1 MNAPRLAYTP
11 RVICMWFSIMVVMAL
26 SFKVTSAQAEEPL
39 TLAETI
45 QLATQNQ
52 PLLQSLDDAAA
63 SSRQAAIAEGQ
74 LPDPK
79 VKLGVINLPVTTS
92 DALRYN
98 RDDQTMV
105 NVGIAQDMT
114 PRKKREVAS
123 NRMLAEADQF
133 HTEQIATART
143 IERDVALAWLD
154 VYEAQRKSE
163 LYQRMIDDM
172 VAERRVQAASVSSGG
187 AKTSDVLR
195 MDTQIS
201 MANEK
206 RIFAQR
212 DERKARSALARWIG
226 KAASRSISSELPVI
240 TSSTSHDAIQTEI
253 EQHPLLR
260 NAVQS
265 EKVAQLDVDSAQ
277 ANLERNW
284 GWEVGYGKRFA
295 NRSDMLSF
303 QVSIDLQLDRAN
315 RQDRRTAEK
324 LVLVE
329 KARKLT
335 EDRRRELSSELESAM
350 ADAEAA
356 DARENEHITKLIP
369 NAEAKLS
376 VAQAA
381 YQSGKQPLSD
391 VWDARRDVLDIE
403 LDHWSILTD
412 KQRAAVKIGYLL
424 NDSRL
429 FKQIEKE

>member
-11 RVICMWFSIMVVMAL
+11 KVICMWFSIMVVLAL
-26 SFKVTSAQAEEPL
+26 SLKVGSAKAEEPL

-45 QLATQNQ
+45 QLATQSQ

-105 NVGIAQDMT
+105 NVGISQDII

-172 VAERRVQAASVSSGG
+172 VAARKVQAASVSSGG

-201 MANEK
+201 MTNEK

-212 DERKARSALARWIG
+212 DERKARAALARWIG

-240 TSSTSHDAIQTEI
+240 TNSTSHDAFQTEI
-253 EQHPLLR
+253 DQHPLLR

-265 EKVAQLDVDSAQ
+265 EKVAQLNVDSAQ

-295 NRSDMLSF
+295 DRSDMLSF

-356 DARENEHITKLIP
+356 DARENVHITKLIP
-369 NAEAKLS
+369 NAEAS

-403 LDHWSILTD
+403 LDHWTILTD

>member
-1 MNAPRLAYTP
+1 MNILRLAAKP
-11 RVICMWFSIMVVMAL
+11 MLIHLLFCMVIL
-26 SFKVTSAQAEEPL
+26 SAYSAKADEAL

-79 VKLGVINLPVTTS
+79 VKFGMINLPVTTS

-105 NVGIAQDMT
+105 NVGISQDIV
-114 PRKKREVAS
+114 PLKKRELAS

-133 HTEQIATART
+133 QTEQVATART

-154 VYEAQRKSE
+154 VYEAQRKVE

-172 VAERRVQAASVSSGG
+172 TAERKVLAANISSGG

-195 MDTQIS
+195 MDTDIS
-201 MANEK
+201 MTNEK

-212 DERKARSALARWIG
+212 DERKARAALARWIG
-226 KAASRSISSELPVI
+226 KSASRLISSELPVM
-240 TSSTSHDAIQTEI
+240 TNSLAHDASQSALD
-253 EQHPLLR
+253 QHPLLR
-260 NAVQS
+260 NAYQT
-265 EKVAQLDVDSAQ
+265 EKVAQYDVDSAQ

-284 GWEVGYGKRFA
+284 GWEVGYGKRF
-295 NRSDMLSF
+295 NDRSDMLSF
-303 QVSIDLQLDRAN
+303 QVSIDLQQDRAN

-335 EDRRRELSSELESAM
+335 EDRRRELSADLESAI

-356 DARENEHITKLIP
+356 EARENEHITKLIP
-369 NAEAKLS
+369 NAQAKLS
-376 VAQAA
+376 IAQAGYTA
-381 YQSGKQPLSD
+381 GKESIGNLWQ
-391 VWDARRDVLDIE
+391 ARRDLIDIE

-412 KQRAAVKIGYLL
+412 RQRAAVRIGYLT

>member
-1 MNAPRLAYTP
+1 MNISL
-11 RVICMWFSIMVVMAL
+11 VEKCLLFSWLLLL
-26 SFKVTSAQAEEPL
+26 SFASQAEEPL

-63 SSRQAAIAEGQ
+63 SSREAAIAEGQ

-79 VKLGVINLPVTTS
+79 LKFGMINLPVTTS

-105 NVGIAQDMT
+105 NVGISQDVI
-114 PRKKREVAS
+114 PLKKRELAS
-123 NRMLAEADQF
+123 NRLLAEADQF
-133 HTEQIATART
+133 QTEQVATART

-172 VAERRVQAASVSSGG
+172 TAERKVLAANVSSGG
-187 AKTSDVLR
+187 AKTSDILQ
-195 MDTQIS
+195 MDTDIS
-201 MANEK
+201 MTNEK

-212 DERKARSALARWIG
+212 DERKARAALARWIG
-226 KAASRSISSELPVI
+226 KSASRSISSELPVM
-240 TSSTSHDAIQTEI
+240 TNSLSHDASQLAI

-260 NAVQS
+260 NAYQS
-265 EKVAQLDVDSAQ
+265 EKVAQYDVDSAQ

-284 GWEVGYGKRFA
+284 GWEVGYGKRF
-295 NRSDMLSF
+295 NDRSDMLTF

-369 NAEAKLS
+369 NAQAKLS
-376 VAQAA
+376 IAQAA
-381 YQSGKQPLSD
+381 YTSGKQSIGE
-391 VWDARRDVLDIE
+391 VWQARRDVIDIE
-403 LDHWSILTD
+403 LDHWTILTD
-412 KQRAAVKIGYLL
+412 KQRAAVKIGYLI

>member
-1 MNAPRLAYTP
+1 MNTLRLALKP
-11 RVICMWFSIMVVMAL
+11 ILMCLLFGMVLLYAY
-26 SFKVTSAQAEEPL
+26 SAKSEEAL

-52 PLLQSLDDAAA
+52 PLLQSLDDAAT

-79 VKLGVINLPVTTS
+79 VKFGVINLPVTTS

-98 RDDQTMV
+98 RDEMTMV
-105 NVGIAQDMT
+105 NVGISQDVI
-114 PRKKREVAS
+114 PLKQRELAS

-133 HTEQIATART
+133 HTEQVATARA

-154 VYEAQRKSE
+154 VYEAQRKVE

-172 VAERRVQAASVSSGG
+172 VAERKVLAVSVSSGG

-195 MDTQIS
+195 MDTDIS
-201 MANEK
+201 MTNEK

-212 DERKARSALARWIG
+212 DERKARAALARWIG
-226 KAASRSISSELPVI
+226 KSASRSISSELPVM
-240 TSSTSHDAIQTEI
+240 TNSFSHGANQSAL

-260 NAVQS
+260 NAYQT
-265 EKVAQLDVDSAQ
+265 EKVAQFDVDSAQ

-284 GWEVGYGKRFA
+284 GWEVGYGKRF
-295 NRSDMLSF
+295 NDRSDMLSF

-369 NAEAKLS
+369 NAQAKLS
-376 VAQAA
+376 IAQAA
-381 YQSGKQPLSD
+381 YTSGKQSIGD
-391 VWDARRDVLDIE
+391 VWQARRDVIDIE
-403 LDHWSILTD
+403 LDHWTILTD
-412 KQRAAVKIGYLL
+412 KQRAAVKIGYLT

>member
-1 MNAPRLAYTP
+1 MNISL
-11 RVICMWFSIMVVMAL
+11 VDKCLLFSWL
-26 SFKVTSAQAEEPL
+26 LLPSFAAQAEEPL
-39 TLAETI
+39 TLTETI

-52 PLLQSLDDAAA
+52 PLLQSLDDAAV
-63 SSRQAAIAEGQ
+63 SSRQAAIAESQ

-79 VKLGVINLPVTTS
+79 VKFGIINLPVTTS

-105 NVGIAQDMT
+105 NVGISQDVI
-114 PRKKREVAS
+114 PRKKREIAS

-133 HTEQIATART
+133 QTEQVSTART

-172 VAERRVQAASVSSGG
+172 VAERKVLAVNVSSGG
-187 AKTSDVLR
+187 AKASDVLR
-195 MDTQIS
+195 MDTDIS
-201 MANEK
+201 LTNEK

-212 DERKARSALARWIG
+212 DERKARAVLARWIG
-226 KAASRSISSELPVI
+226 QSASRSISSELPVM
-240 TSSTSHDAIQTEI
+240 TNSLGHNANQSAL

-260 NAVQS
+260 NAYQS
-265 EKVAQLDVDSAQ
+265 EKVAQYDVDSAQ

-284 GWEVGYGKRFA
+284 GWEVGYGKRF
-295 NRSDMLSF
+295 NDRSDMLSF

-324 LVLVE
+324 QVLVE

-369 NAEAKLS
+369 NAQAKLS
-376 VAQAA
+376 IAQAA
-381 YQSGKQPLSD
+381 YTSGKQSIGD
-391 VWDARRDVLDIE
+391 VWQARRDVINIE
-403 LDHWSILTD
+403 LDHWTILTD
-412 KQRAAVKIGYLL
+412 KQRAAVKIGYLI

>member
-1 MNAPRLAYTP
+1 MNAPRSAFKP
-11 RVICMWFSIMVVMAL
+11 RLICMWFSIMVVLVL
-26 SFKVTSAQAEEPL
+26 SFIAGPAKAEEPL

-45 QLATQNQ
+45 HLATENQ

-79 VKLGVINLPVTTS
+79 VKFGVINLPVTTS

-105 NVGIAQDMT
+105 NVAISQDII
-114 PRKKREVAS
+114 PRKKRDVAA

-133 HTEQIATART
+133 QTEQIATARS

-163 LYQRMIDDM
+163 LYQRMVDDM
-172 VAERRVQAASVSSGG
+172 TAERKVQAASVSSGN

-201 MANEK
+201 MTNEK
-206 RIFAQR
+206 RIFSQR
-212 DERKARSALARWIG
+212 DERKARAALARWVG
-226 KAASRSISSELPVI
+226 KAASRPISAELPVM
-240 TSSTSHDAIQTEI
+240 TNNLNQDGAQSAL
-253 EQHPLLR
+253 EQHPLVS
-260 NAVQS
+260 NAHQT
-265 EKVAQLDVDSAQ
+265 EKVAQFDVDAAQ

-284 GWEVGYGKRFA
+284 GWEVGYGKRF
-295 NRSDMLSF
+295 NERSDMLSF

-335 EDRRRELSSELESAM
+335 EDRKRELSSELESAM

-356 DARENEHITKLIP
+356 SARENEHITKLIP
-369 NAEAKLS
+369 NAEAKLRI
-376 VAQAA
+376 AQAA

-391 VWDARRDVLDIE
+391 VWDARRDVIEVE
-403 LDHWSILTD
+403 LDHWTILTD

-429 FKQIEKE
+429 YKQN

>member
-1 MNAPRLAYTP
+1 MNAPRLAHKP
-11 RVICMWFSIMVVMAL
+11 IVFSFLFSIMLLLANFAKADEV
-26 SFKVTSAQAEEPL
+26 L

-52 PLLQSLDDAAA
+52 PLLQSLDDAAS

-79 VKLGVINLPVTTS
+79 VKFGVINLPITTS

-98 RDDQTMV
+98 RDDMTMA
-105 NVGIAQDMT
+105 NVGISQDII

-123 NRMLAEADQF
+123 NRLMAEAGQF
-133 HTEQIATART
+133 QTEQVATARL

-163 LYQRMIDDM
+163 LYENLIDDM
-172 VAERRVQAASVSSGG
+172 VAERKVQIASVSSGG
-187 AKTSDVLR
+187 SKTSDVLR

-201 MANEK
+201 MTNEK
-206 RIFAQR
+206 RILAQR
-212 DERKARSALARWIG
+212 DERKARAALGRWIG
-226 KAASRSISSELPVI
+226 KAASRSISSALPQI
-240 TSSTSHDAIQTEI
+240 TNDISQEVTQSEI
-253 EQHPLLR
+253 DRHPLLL
-260 NAVQS
+260 NAIQS
-265 EKVAQLDVDSAQ
+265 EKVAQLDVENAQ

-284 GWEVGYGKRFA
+284 GWEIDYGKRFA
-295 NRSDMLSF
+295 NRSDMLGF
-303 QVSIDLQLDRAN
+303 QISVDLQLDRAN
-315 RQDRRTAEK
+315 RQDRRIAEK

-335 EDRRRELSSELESAM
+335 EDRRRELSSELESAK

-356 DARENEHITKLIP
+356 QARENEHITKLIP
-369 NAEAKLS
+369 NAEAKLR

-391 VWDARRDVLDIE
+391 VWEARRDVLDIE
-403 LDHWSILTD
+403 LDHWAILTD
-412 KQRAAVKIGYLL
+412 KQRAAVKIVYLL
-424 NDSRL
+424 NDSLL

>member
-1 MNAPRLAYTP
+1 MNAPRLAFKP
-11 RVICMWFSIMVVMAL
+11 RAICMWFSLMVVLVL
-26 SFKVTSAQAEEPL
+26 SFKAGPAKAEAPL

-45 QLATQNQ
+45 QLATENQ
-52 PLLQSLDDAAA
+52 PLLQSLEDAAA

-79 VKLGVINLPVTTS
+79 VKFGVINLPVTTS

-98 RDDQTMV
+98 RDEMTMV
-105 NVGIAQDMT
+105 NVGISQEII
-114 PRKKREVAS
+114 PRKKREVAA
-123 NRMLAEADQF
+123 NRLLAEADQF
-133 HTEQIATART
+133 QTEQVATARS

-154 VYEAQRKSE
+154 VYEAQRKSQ
-163 LYQRMIDDM
+163 LYQRMVDDM
-172 VAERRVQAASVSSGG
+172 AAERKVQAASVSSGN

-201 MANEK
+201 MTNEK
-206 RIFAQR
+206 RIFSQR
-212 DERKARSALARWIG
+212 DERKARAVLARWIG
-226 KAASRSISSELPVI
+226 KAASRPISTELPVM
-240 TSSTSHDAIQTEI
+240 TNNLNQDGAQSL
-253 EQHPLLR
+253 EQHPLVS
-260 NAVQS
+260 NAHQT
-265 EKVAQLDVDSAQ
+265 EKVAQFDVDAAQ

-284 GWEVGYGKRFA
+284 GWEVGYGKRF
-295 NRSDMLSF
+295 NERSDMLSF
-303 QVSIDLQLDRAN
+303 QVSIDLQLDRAS

-335 EDRRRELSSELESAM
+335 EDRKRELSSELESAM

-356 DARENEHITKLIP
+356 SARENEHITKLIP
-369 NAEAKLS
+369 NAQAKLS
-376 VAQAA
+376 IAQAA

-391 VWDARRDVLDIE
+391 VWDARRDVIEVE
-403 LDHWSILTD
+403 LDHWTILTD

>member
-1 MNAPRLAYTP
+1 MNISL
-11 RVICMWFSIMVVMAL
+11 VEKCLLFSWLLVL
-26 SFKVTSAQAEEPL
+26 SFASQAEEPL

-63 SSRQAAIAEGQ
+63 SSREAAIAEGQ

-79 VKLGVINLPVTTS
+79 LKFGMINLPVTTS

-105 NVGIAQDMT
+105 NVGISQDVI
-114 PRKKREVAS
+114 PLKKRELAS
-123 NRMLAEADQF
+123 NRLLAEADQF
-133 HTEQIATART
+133 QTEQVATART

-154 VYEAQRKSE
+154 AYEAQRKSE

-172 VAERRVQAASVSSGG
+172 VAERKVLAVNVSSGG

-195 MDTQIS
+195 MDTDIS
-201 MANEK
+201 MTNEK

-212 DERKARSALARWIG
+212 DERKARAALARWIG
-226 KAASRSISSELPVI
+226 KAASRPISSELPVM
-240 TSSTSHDAIQTEI
+240 TNSLSHDASQSAI

-260 NAVQS
+260 NAYHT
-265 EKVAQLDVDSAQ
+265 EKVAQFDVDSAQ

-284 GWEVGYGKRFA
+284 GWEVGYGKRF
-295 NRSDMLSF
+295 NDRSDMLTF

-335 EDRRRELSSELESAM
+335 EDRRRALSSELESAM

-369 NAEAKLS
+369 NAQAKLS
-376 VAQAA
+376 IAQAA
-381 YQSGKQPLSD
+381 YTSGKQSIGE
-391 VWDARRDVLDIE
+391 VWQARRDVIDIE
-403 LDHWSILTD
+403 LDHWTILTD
-412 KQRAAVKIGYLL
+412 KQRAAVKIGYLI

>member
-1 MNAPRLAYTP
+1 MNIPRLAVKP
-11 RVICMWFSIMVVMAL
+11 IMMCLLFGMMLVLAFS
-26 SFKVTSAQAEEPL
+26 TQAEEPL

-79 VKLGVINLPVTTS
+79 VKFGVINLPVTTS

-105 NVGIAQDMT
+105 NVGISQDMT
-114 PRKKREVAS
+114 PLKKRELAS

-133 HTEQIATART
+133 QTEQVATART

-163 LYQRMIDDM
+163 LYQRMINDM
-172 VAERRVQAASVSSGG
+172 TAERKILAANVSSGG
-187 AKTSDVLR
+187 AKTSDVLQ
-195 MDTQIS
+195 MDTDTS
-201 MANEK
+201 MTNEK

-212 DERKARSALARWIG
+212 DERKARAALARWIG
-226 KAASRSISSELPVI
+226 KSASRSISSKLPVM
-240 TSSTSHDAIQTEI
+240 TNSLSHDASQSAI

-260 NAVQS
+260 NAYQT
-265 EKVAQLDVDSAQ
+265 EKVAQFDVDSAQ

-284 GWEVGYGKRFA
+284 GWEVGYGKRF
-295 NRSDMLSF
+295 NDRSDMLTF

-356 DARENEHITKLIP
+356 EARENERITKLIP
-369 NAEAKLS
+369 NAQAKLS
-376 VAQAA
+376 IAQAA
-381 YQSGKQPLSD
+381 YQSGKQSIGE
-391 VWDARRDVLDIE
+391 VWQARRDVIDIE
-403 LDHWSILTD
+403 L
-412 KQRAAVKIGYLL
+412 
-424 NDSRL
+424 
-429 FKQIEKE
+429 

>member
-1 MNAPRLAYTP
+1 MNVPRLAYKPIVTYLLFG
-11 RVICMWFSIMVVMAL
+11 MMLSLAL
-26 SFKVTSAQAEEPL
+26 SLKADPAKAEEPL

-52 PLLQSLDDAAA
+52 PLLQSLDDAAS

-79 VKLGVINLPVTTS
+79 VKFGVINLPVTTS
-92 DALRYN
+92 DSLRFD

-105 NVGIAQDMT
+105 NVEISQDMT

-133 HTEQIATART
+133 HTEKITTART

-172 VAERRVQAASVSSGG
+172 TAERKVQAASISSGG
-187 AKTSDVLR
+187 TKTSDVLR

-201 MANEK
+201 MTHEK

-212 DERKARSALARWIG
+212 DERKARAALARWIG
-226 KAASRSISSELPVI
+226 KAASRSISSELPV
-240 TSSTSHDAIQTEI
+240 TTNNLSHDAAQAEI
-253 EQHPLLR
+253 EKHPLLR
-260 NAVQS
+260 NAYQS
-265 EKVAQLDVDSAQ
+265 EKVAQYDVDSAQ

-295 NRSDMLSF
+295 DRSDMLSF

-324 LVLVE
+324 VVLVE

-356 DARENEHITKLIP
+356 EARENEHITKLIP

-376 VAQAA
+376 IAQAA

-391 VWDARRDVLDIE
+391 VWDARRDILDIE
-403 LDHWSILTD
+403 LDHWTILTD

-424 NDSRL
+424 NDNQL
-429 FKQIEKE
+429 FKPN

>member
-1 MNAPRLAYTP
+1 MNAPRLAYKP
-11 RVICMWFSIMVVMAL
+11 RFICMWFCIMVVLAL
-26 SFKVTSAQAEEPL
+26 SLKVGPAQAEEPL

-79 VKLGVINLPVTTS
+79 VKFGVINLPVTTS

-105 NVGIAQDMT
+105 NVGISQDII

-133 HTEQIATART
+133 QTEQIATARS

-163 LYQRMIDDM
+163 LYQRIVDDM
-172 VAERRVQAASVSSGG
+172 TAERKVLAASVSSGS
-187 AKTSDVLR
+187 AKSSDVLR

-201 MANEK
+201 MTNEK

-212 DERKARSALARWIG
+212 DERKARAALARWIG
-226 KAASRSISSELPVI
+226 KSASRPISSELPVM
-240 TSSTSHDAIQTEI
+240 TNNLNQDSTQSAL
-253 EQHPLLR
+253 EQHPLVR
-260 NAVQS
+260 NAHQT
-265 EKVAQLDVDSAQ
+265 EKVAQYDVDSAQ

-284 GWEVGYGKRFA
+284 GWEVGYGKRF
-295 NRSDMLSF
+295 NDRSDMLSF

-356 DARENEHITKLIP
+356 EARENEHLTKLIP
-369 NAEAKLS
+369 NAEAKLRI
-376 VAQAA
+376 AQAA
-381 YQSGKQPLSD
+381 YQSGKQPLGD
-391 VWDARRDVLDIE
+391 VWEARRDVLDVE
-403 LDHWSILTD
+403 LEHWVILTD

-424 NDSRL
+424 NDTRL

>member
-1 MNAPRLAYTP
+1 MNVPRLAYKPIVTYLLFG
-11 RVICMWFSIMVVMAL
+11 MMLSLAL
-26 SFKVTSAQAEEPL
+26 SLKADPAKAEEPL

-52 PLLQSLDDAAA
+52 PLLQSLDDAAS

-79 VKLGVINLPVTTS
+79 VKFGVINLPVTTS
-92 DALRYN
+92 DSLRFD

-105 NVGIAQDMT
+105 NVEISQDMT

-133 HTEQIATART
+133 HTEKITTART

-172 VAERRVQAASVSSGG
+172 TAERKVQAASISSGG
-187 AKTSDVLR
+187 TKTSDVLR

-201 MANEK
+201 MTHEK

-212 DERKARSALARWIG
+212 DERKARAALARWIG
-226 KAASRSISSELPVI
+226 KAASRSISSELPV
-240 TSSTSHDAIQTEI
+240 TTNNLSHDAAQAEI
-253 EQHPLLR
+253 EKHPLLR
-260 NAVQS
+260 NAYQS
-265 EKVAQLDVDSAQ
+265 EKVAQYDVDSAQ

-295 NRSDMLSF
+295 DRSDMLSF

-324 LVLVE
+324 VVLVE

-335 EDRRRELSSELESAM
+335 EDKRRELSSELESAM

-356 DARENEHITKLIP
+356 EARENEHITKLIP

-376 VAQAA
+376 IAQAA

-391 VWDARRDVLDIE
+391 VWDARRDILDIE
-403 LDHWSILTD
+403 LDHWTILTD

-424 NDSRL
+424 NDNQL
-429 FKQIEKE
+429 FKPN